1 MFTDKSSSKT
11 SSLTMNKALLT
22 VLVIALVAG
31 YFTQRSDALL
41 RAGRDKIEKL
51 ERKETPDE
59 EEDYK
64 MYEAPIYYRRGET
77 KCGLIARI
85 PKIFI

>member
-1 MFTDKSSSKT
+1 
-11 SSLTMNKALLT
+11 MNKALLT

-31 YFTQRSDALL
+31 FFVQQSDALL

-51 ERKETPDE
+51 ERKETPDK

-64 MYEAPIYYRRGET
+64 MYETPVYFRRGKT
-77 KCGLIARI
+77 KFGLIGRI
-85 PKIFI
+85 PKMFTKNI